1 MASVKDVGETQPMA
15 VWYAYGDKLISL
27 GHALFQ
33 NADVLVTEKGFA
45 EPKILTLALLCRTIS
60 NFRGVIALAK
70 AGLVVEAR
78 SLTRSCFENLFF
90 IGGLIEKGDEFV
102 SLMFEDELK
111 SMVSRGTFA
120 LELQQRSRDAS
131 ESKPP
136 IEHKLGERLTEM
148 RRRWPKAKFLNPK
161 EAAKSSVIEHAYLF
175 YSQLS
180 ADAAHPSLFALKR
193 YLVRHVEGGEQV
205 LGIDVCPANAGD
217 EIAQTVDIACNAVLG
232 SCVGVNQMLGGT
244 ALSARIKDAFDEYE
258 ELARV
263 TPRFVT
269 RAK

>member
-1 MASVKDVGETQPMA
+1 MGSLKDVGEPQSMA

-27 GHALFQ
+27 GHALFGD
-33 NADVLVTEKGFA
+33 ADVLVTEKGFA
-45 EPKILTLALLCRTIS
+45 EPKILGLALLCRTIS

-78 SLTRSCFENLFF
+78 TLTRSCFENLFF
-90 IGGLIEKGDEFV
+90 IGGLVEKGEEFV

-120 LELQQRSRDAS
+120 LEIRQRSRDAS
-131 ESKPP
+131 ESKTGV
-136 IEHKLGERLTEM
+136 EHKLGERLTEM

-180 ADAAHPSLFALKR
+180 ADAAHPSLLALKR
-193 YLVRHVEGGEQV
+193 HLVRHVEDGEQV
-205 LGIDVCPANAGD
+205 LGIDVSPVNIGD
-217 EIAQTVDIACNAVLG
+217 EIAQTVDIACNAMLG
-232 SCVGVNQMLGGT
+232 TCVGVNQMLGRT
-244 ALSARIKDAFDEYE
+244 SLSARIRDAFEEYE
-258 ELARV
+258 VLAGV

-269 RAK
+269 RAT